1 MIGGGCGGHFIR
13 AGGEAWRRRECVAI
27 QTVGWRVEPETS
39 IALWGV
45 VGQISKLTGGKR
57 EGAESFA
64 VKRRRTSRR
73 GERLGRV
80 AVTVKGVRGSATG
93 VVWWAEGANL
103 ERGRARGRGEQV
115 R

>member
-1 MIGGGCGGHFIR
+1 MIGGGCGGHLIG
-13 AGGEAWRRRECVAI
+13 AGGEAWGWRECVAI
-27 QTVGWRVEPETS
+27 QTVGWRVEPETGV
-39 IALWGV
+39 ALWGV
-45 VGQISKLTGGKR
+45 VGQIAELAGGKR

-73 GERLGRV
+73 GKRLGRV

-103 ERGRARGRGEQV
+103 EGRRARRRG
-115 R
+115 